1 MARPSNTIPFPAR
14 VVPDPGPQGV
24 IAPHLEGSAQTP
36 RLDVQAAMAPAQ
48 GVAKIGQGL
57 EQAGTALGQLS
68 GKIAEADTTTAEYSQ
83 ALLMQQAR
91 ADITTA
97 TTQEPDRNKWG
108 GIADARLGQLAT
120 DVSKLPNVPASAKK
134 LLDYKMASFGIDIR
148 GGLQVHAA
156 EKSIS
161 DARTVID
168 AVVKHAGA
176 IDDVPLGVKTILDGE
191 KRGYYPHEVAV
202 AKIDDL
208 NAHAEVTRNQNTLDA
223 NYRAIDA
230 DPYAWKEANKK
241 MPEGMKAQLWDR
253 LNTQADQTIR
263 VKQGQSVENFDAE
276 LEAGAQPNST
286 TGIQNEQDLKE
297 WFEKSPDAQHLT
309 AKERLGFETH
319 FKTFKNQEK
328 RQDYENNAP
337 TYASKLYS
345 QIQNIDPKKTTVE
358 EYQAIRQTIG
368 FLPIN
373 MRAPLNKMAGD
384 KWEGKTSPPDKS
396 IVSAGEE
403 ILKSKM
409 RNGDFGVYDE
419 PQFYENSTT
428 HEMKPDISPETGKQ
442 RKVRNE
448 AKYQDALV
456 KKSIVGGQYK
466 QWLIDNKDIQAGI
479 ERGDEASIKK
489 ANVKLNQLVGL
500 APLARTVDAIADLFK
515 PLAIN
520 PTQAPPTKP
529 DQPSAAPDAKAAPR
543 GEHHFLFE
551 EKKKDAVLE
560 QPPDMSS
567 NAGKNPDGRSS
578 NKEAPLDQNDLPDK
592 SENEGPPLSP
602 LLPDATPTEEKQS
615 GGDGS
620 SRSDPGVP
628 TRVITDA
635 EIKKAGKELQ
645 VIDPDTG
652 EWKQI
657 GRDEFRKK
665 KWLVPEGK

>member
-1 MARPSNTIPFPAR
+1 MPRPSNTIPFPAR
-14 VVPDPGPQGV
+14 IVADPGPQGV

-108 GIADARLGQLAT
+108 GIADARLGQLAA

-156 EKSIS
+156 EKSIG
-161 DARTVID
+161 DARDSID
-168 AVVKHAGA
+168 AVVKHAKA
-176 IDDVPLGVKTILDGE
+176 IDDVPLGIKTILDGE
-191 KRGYYPHEVAV
+191 KKGYYPHAVAV

-208 NAHAEVTRNQNTLDA
+208 KSGAEVTRNQNTLDA

-253 LNTQADQTIR
+253 MQTQADQTIR

-297 WFEKSPDAQHLT
+297 WMKKSPDAQHLT
-309 AKERLGFETH
+309 AKEQLQYESH
-319 FKTFKNQEK
+319 FRTFKAGKQK
-328 RQDYENNAP
+328 QDYTDNAP
-337 TYASKLYS
+337 FYASKLYTEA
-345 QIQNIDPKKTTVE
+345 QGITPQTPYA
-358 EYQAIRQTIG
+358 EYTRIRQEIG
-368 FLPIN
+368 MLPVN
-373 MRAPLNKMAGD
+373 TRDTLNQIAKAGF
-384 KWEGKTSPPDKS
+384 EGKTKPVVDKT
-396 IVSAGEE
+396 IVAAGEK
-403 ILKSKM
+403 ILDSKM
-409 RNGDFGVYDE
+409 RNGDFGVFNV
-419 PQFYENSTT
+419 PQFYNG
-428 HEMKPDISPETGKQ
+428 KPDINPETGKQ
-442 RKVRNE
+442 RTVRDE

-466 QWLIDNKDIQAGI
+466 KYLEDNKDIQAGI

-529 DQPSAAPDAKAAPR
+529 DQPSAAPDAKAPR

-560 QPPDMSS
+560 QPPDLSS

-592 SENEGPPLSP
+592 SENEGPPSSS

-665 KWLVPEGK
+665 KWLVPEK